1 LLKTP
6 EKGCPPK
13 QRTELVLQATKEGC
27 VCVQAYF
34 LSYYLI
40 PVYLANPIFIVQNMT
55 HYTPTN
61 NELEK
66 NKEVVTG
73 LEYIANEAIDKYLV
87 EAETAWQ
94 PSDFLPDMSS
104 REAFNEIKELQQ
116 RAAGL
121 PDGVI
126 TSLVGNMITEEAL
139 PTYTTY
145 FNLLEGV
152 NEERSMTS
160 PQGWARWSRKWTAEE
175 NRHGD
180 LLNKYLFLSGRA
192 DMHQVEVTI
201 HNLLANGFDP
211 QTEGD
216 PYQAFIY
223 TSFQERATRISHVNT
238 GKLADRGG
246 DAVLARICKTIAGDE
261 ARHEKAYKTFM
272 AKVFEIDPNGAMLAF
287 EKMMKKQI
295 AMPAIMMDNS
305 PVDNLFTRFSA
316 ITQKLGIYTTFDY
329 AAIIKH
335 LTELWKVESVTGLN
349 SYAAKAQDYLST
361 LADRYRRI
369 AERMKEPE
377 TVKLA
382 WLVQ

>member
-1 LLKTP
+1 MIHFTP
-6 EKGCPPK
+6 E
-13 QRTELVLQATKEGC
+13 
-27 VCVQAYF
+27 
-34 LSYYLI
+34 
-40 PVYLANPIFIVQNMT
+40 ANEI
-55 HYTPTN
+55 
-61 NELEK
+61 EK
-66 NKEVVTG
+66 NKEVISG
-73 LEYIANEAIDKYLV
+73 MENIAHEAIEKYLV

-104 REAFNEIKELQQ
+104 PDALNTIKELQE

-145 FNLLEGV
+145 FNLIQGV
-152 NEERSMTS
+152 NDERNTASEK
-160 PQGWARWSRKWTAEE
+160 GWVKWSRKWTAEE

-180 LLNKYLFLSGRA
+180 LLNKYLYLSGRA

-211 QTEGD
+211 RTEGD

-223 TSFQERATRISHVNT
+223 TSFQERATKISHVNT
-238 GKLADRGG
+238 GKLADKDG
-246 DAVLARICKTIAGDE
+246 DSVLSRICKTIAGDE

-272 AKVFEIDPNGAMLAF
+272 AKIFEIDPNGALLAF

-305 PVDNLFTRFSA
+305 PVDNLFNRFSA

-335 LTELWKVESVTGLN
+335 LTELWKVETLTGLN
-349 SYAAKAQDYLST
+349 SYASRAQDYLST

>member
-1 LLKTP
+1 MTYLTP
-6 EKGCPPK
+6 E
-13 QRTELVLQATKEGC
+13 AKEIG
-27 VCVQAYF
+27 
-34 LSYYLI
+34 
-40 PVYLANPIFIVQNMT
+40 
-55 HYTPTN
+55 
-61 NELEK
+61 K
-66 NKEVVTG
+66 NIEVVSG
-73 LEYIANEAIDKYLV
+73 MEAMAAEAVQSFLV

-104 REAFNEIKELQQ
+104 PEALQQIKELRE

-121 PDGVI
+121 PPEVI

-145 FNLLEGV
+145 FNLIEGI

-160 PQGWARWSRKWTAEE
+160 DKGWVEWSRRWTAEE

-180 LLNKYLFLSGRA
+180 LLNKYLYLTGRA
-192 DMHQVEVTI
+192 DMRQVEITI

-211 QTEGD
+211 KTEGD

-238 GKLADRGG
+238 GKLADKGG
-246 DAVLARICKTIAGDE
+246 DAALSRICKTIAGDE

-272 AKVFEIDPNGAMLAF
+272 AKIFEVDPNGALLAF

-295 AMPAIMMDNS
+295 AMPAILMDTA

-329 AAIIKH
+329 AAIVKH
-335 LTELWKVESVTGLN
+335 LTALWKVEALTGLHD
-349 SYAAKAQDYLST
+349 YAARAQDYLCT
-361 LADRYRRI
+361 LADRYQRI

-377 TVKLA
+377 VVKLA